1 MRWYITHHHITRR
14 PHSVWPWEVGP
25 SGQLLPFVM
34 IGSSSRNNKTPRA
47 AEGGAAAG
55 GGGGVGGATRDHE
68 AKQGCMEFGFD
79 PYVPHV
85 LVFWWQEL
93 FHWWLWYGGHDRWQ
107 WFCDDNC
114 FCPATTWLAQG
125 QTKRN
130 QASIYFIWLSD
141 ENERLMSAFLASVSL
156 KPCCHWKCHRRVQ
169 ECALS
174 GDSTLVFS
182 QAITATSTL
191 SFSTLGFPAGTS
203 LQLLSWNATWL
214 LFLLLRSKQQLNNP
228 LRLHLCA
235 LYVHQAATEIHRSAS
250 LFQVLRLKLIC
261 GWSLRSSPKV
271 SVSQWLGNMLKTGRL
286 NIREGVNIVTP
297 AP

>member
-1 MRWYITHHHITRR
+1 MTCSRSDQEKSSKHLFHLIVGWKRAFNVGFPCKCVIETLLPLEMSQTCPGMCPQWGLHTAFPTGHHITGR
-14 PHSVWPWEVGP
+14 
-25 SGQLLPFVM
+25 
-34 IGSSSRNNKTPRA
+34 
-47 AEGGAAAG
+47 
-55 GGGGVGGATRDHE
+55 
-68 AKQGCMEFGFD
+68 
-79 PYVPHV
+79 
-85 LVFWWQEL
+85 
-93 FHWWLWYGGHDRWQ
+93 
-107 WFCDDNC
+107 
-114 FCPATTWLAQG
+114 
-125 QTKRN
+125 
-130 QASIYFIWLSD
+130 
-141 ENERLMSAFLASVSL
+141 
-156 KPCCHWKCHRRVQ
+156 
-169 ECALS
+169 
-174 GDSTLVFS
+174 
-182 QAITATSTL
+182 STL

-271 SVSQWLGNMLKTGRL
+271 SVSQWLRNMLKTGRL